1 MTNIG
6 KILFVIDEIELKYF
20 EFNTLVTNFWLIM
33 EFLRRG
39 SEVFITVKNQL
50 FLESN
55 MPMGLV
61 YEANFD
67 GALMTYKKEKSKQA
81 LDDFEVIFFRPDP
94 PVDIDYINATYI
106 LSYVKTPSQGG
117 RTLLINSA
125 QAIRDKNEKVY
136 VNEFQAIAGA
146 AEFAPKN
153 VVSADQGVIKEFLR
167 EENEIIIKPLNR
179 CFSRGVFYVKQGDK
193 NTNSIIDTATN
204 SGKTAVMVQKFL
216 PEISE
221 GDKRLIF
228 ICGEILEYCAVKKGT
243 DDFKFNEHTDSNL
256 FPAII
261 SQKDKAIESV
271 VSEKFLADGVF
282 LAGLD
287 VIDGKVIEINVTS
300 PCFFIKEINAHF
312 KIQLERMIADKLEE
326 TVIKLKSHTFV

>member
-1 MTNIG
+1 M
-6 KILFVIDEIELKYF
+6 KILFVIDEVELKYF

-39 SEVFITVKNQL
+39 NEVFITVKNQL
-50 FLESN
+50 FLEGKI
-55 MPMGLV
+55 PMGLV
-61 YEANFD
+61 YETNFD
-67 GALMTYKKEKSKQA
+67 GAELTYDRNKAKRN
-81 LDDFEVIFFRPDP
+81 LDDFGVIFFRPDP

-106 LSYVKTPSQGG
+106 LSFVN
-117 RTLLINSA
+117 TLVINSA

-136 VNEFQAIAGA
+136 VNEFEARDGIV
-146 AEFAPKN
+146 PKN
-153 VVSADQGVIKEFLR
+153 VVTADSSIIKEFLH
-167 EENEIIIKPLNR
+167 ECDEIIIKPLNR
-179 CFSRGVFYVKQGDK
+179 CFSRGVFYLKQGDK

-204 SGKTAVMVQKFL
+204 SGKTTVMVQKFL
-216 PEISE
+216 PKIKE

-228 ICGEILEYCAVKKGT
+228 VCGEILDYCAVKKGT
-243 DDFKFNEHTDSNL
+243 DDFKFNDHTDSNL

-261 SQKDKAIESV
+261 NEKDRLIEAV
-271 VSEKFLADGVF
+271 VSEKFLSDGVF

-312 KIQLERMIADKLEE
+312 KIQLERVIVDKLEE
-326 TVIKLKSHTFV
+326 TIIKLKK